1 MADCSNL
8 LFSLILAFQEE
19 RRKFKLEPTGLG
31 SVLKI
36 EQSTTENSTNMS
48 TIFDF
53 PTELYTLMEVKF
65 QYCSMF
71 WW

>member
-8 LFSLILAFQEE
+8 LFSLILVFQEE
-19 RRKFKLEPTGLG
+19 WRKFKLEPTGLG
-31 SVLKI
+31 SILKI